1 MSNLD
6 ILINAIESKK
16 CIQFEYNKVGKTPG
30 KRFGNPYSLFI
41 LTAKS
46 GVQSTKLHL
55 VQTGGVSDTNDLNS
69 FPEFRMF
76 NIEDLTKIEI
86 LSDFFEPNH
95 PKYNPGWEGYKDII
109 AKI

>member
-1 MSNLD
+1 MNNLD
-6 ILINAIESKK
+6 ILIRAIDLKK
-16 CIQFEYNKVGKTPG
+16 CIQFEYNKIGKTAG
-30 KRFGNPYSLFI
+30 KRFGNPYALFI

-55 VQTGGVSDTNDLNS
+55 VQTDGVSDSNDKNS

-76 NIEDLTKIEI
+76 NIEDLSNIEI
-86 LSDFFEPNH
+86 LDGTFRPNH
-95 PKYNPGWEGYKDII
+95 PKYNPYWEGYNDII